1 MLSTIFLFL
10 LMESIKTSKHFPTLA
25 VSLRYLREIKAHSLI
40 SDEYLIQ
47 LSSIFLKYVENSYIR
62 DEFKKELIEETE
74 AATFERAVD
83 YFLDLHPN
91 AYSDTDYSFK
101 RVMMSHER

>member
-1 MLSTIFLFL
+1 MTQVNYNTYQLF
-10 LMESIKTSKHFPTLA
+10 K
-25 VSLRYLREIKAHSLI
+25 
-40 SDEYLIQ
+40 
-47 LSSIFLKYVENSYIR
+47 N
-62 DEFKKELIEETE
+62 KELIEETE